1 MKIVVLA
8 GGLSPERNVSLS
20 SGTMIAHALR
30 GLGHQAA
37 LVDMYFGLEAY
48 TGPVADYFDA
58 PLHRPVEAGGPQSTG
73 PGGDSGRPEV
83 AEPQPSL
90 AQGVLELC
98 QMADIVFLALHG
110 TCGEDGRVQ
119 AAFDLM
125 GIPYTGAGYLGSGLA
140 MDKDLTKRLIAHLGV
155 HTPQWQRVSYTEQEV
170 EDLAA
175 GHPGALR
182 GEAGG
187 QRFFHRVSIAHTR
200 QELHGA
206 LMEGLRFGG
215 QCVLEQ
221 YVAGRRFRW
230 PFWPAALPSIEIIPK
245 EGFYDYENKYQPGAA
260 EEVCP
265 APIPPAWEQRVG
277 QAALTVYH
285 ALGLSVYSRADFIVD
300 QEGTPWFL
308 EINTLPGM
316 TPTSLV
322 PQEAAAVGIDY
333 ASLCQRII
341 EESLRVRKG

>member
-58 PLHRPVEAGGPQSTG
+58 PLTDQWKQVDPKAPDLAEIRAARKWQS
-73 PGGDSGRPEV
+73 
-83 AEPQPSL
+83 PSQFG
-90 AQGVLELC
+90 QGVLELC

-175 GHPGALR
+175 ATQVPCVVKPVASGSSIG
-182 GEAGG
+182 
-187 QRFFHRVSIAHTR
+187 VSIAHTR
-200 QELHGA
+200 QAPDGGTPLRRPVRAGA
-206 LMEGLRFGG
+206 VCGRPGDSGG
-215 QCVLEQ
+215 HS
-221 YVAGRRFRW
+221 GRTG
-230 PFWPAALPSIEIIPK
+230 AAL
-245 EGFYDYENKYQPGAA
+245 
-260 EEVCP
+260 
-265 APIPPAWEQRVG
+265 
-277 QAALTVYH
+277 H
-285 ALGLSVYSRADFIVD
+285 
-300 QEGTPWFL
+300 
-308 EINTLPGM
+308 
-316 TPTSLV
+316 
-322 PQEAAAVGIDY
+322 
-333 ASLCQRII
+333 
-341 EESLRVRKG
+341 

>member
-58 PLHRPVEAGGPQSTG
+58 PLTDQWKQVDPKAPDLAEIRAARKWQS
-73 PGGDSGRPEV
+73 
-83 AEPQPSL
+83 PSQFG
-90 AQGVLELC
+90 QGVLELC

-155 HTPQWQRVSYTEQEV
+155 H
-170 EDLAA
+170 
-175 GHPGALR
+175 
-182 GEAGG
+182 
-187 QRFFHRVSIAHTR
+187 
-200 QELHGA
+200 
-206 LMEGLRFGG
+206 
-215 QCVLEQ
+215 
-221 YVAGRRFRW
+221 
-230 PFWPAALPSIEIIPK
+230 
-245 EGFYDYENKYQPGAA
+245 
-260 EEVCP
+260 
-265 APIPPAWEQRVG
+265 
-277 QAALTVYH
+277 
-285 ALGLSVYSRADFIVD
+285 LSLIH
-300 QEGTPWFL
+300 
-308 EINTLPGM
+308 I
-316 TPTSLV
+316 
-322 PQEAAAVGIDY
+322 
-333 ASLCQRII
+333 
-341 EESLRVRKG
+341 